1 MRIFICVVFVLYIV
15 NFWNW
20 VVVNIELII
29 WDYLMSGEF
38 RWYYLI
44 KYMYILFFG
53 IMYIKVFVIC
63 LFILSNLLG
72 YSCICFCYY
81 VFNIFYK

>member
-1 MRIFICVVFVLYIV
+1 MNYLVWIDEWWEFLYVLCLCYIV
-15 NFWNW
+15 NFWNG

-44 KYMYILFFG
+44 KYMYI
-53 IMYIKVFVIC
+53 
-63 LFILSNLLG
+63 
-72 YSCICFCYY
+72 
-81 VFNIFYK
+81 IFWYNV